1 MKSKVVFFLICFV
14 CLAVAGCSGSGQYK
28 WEVHDMNR
36 PVPEVVTAGKAAGEA
51 PSNAVI
57 LFDGKDI
64 SKWESKKTGREA
76 KWNVKNGYMEV
87 AKKAG
92 DIRTKQKF
100 GDCQLH
106 IEWASPAVV
115 KDKSQERGNS
125 GVFLMGLYEVQVLD
139 SFDNRTYADGQAG
152 AVYGQSPP
160 LYNVCRGPG
169 EWQSYDIIFRRP
181 RFGNDGSVKRGG
193 RVTVLHNG
201 VIVQDNARLLGP
213 TVHKKQ
219 AKYRQHPDKLPIVLQ
234 DHGNKVRYR
243 NIWLIELSE
252 EQGQ

>member
-1 MKSKVVFFLICFV
+1 MKSKVTFILICFV
-14 CLAVAGCSGSGQYK
+14 CLAAAGCSGSGQYK

-36 PVPEVVTAGKAAGEA
+36 PVPDIVTAGKEAGSA
-51 PSNAVI
+51 PSNAII
-57 LFDGKDI
+57 LFDGRDI
-64 SKWESKKTGREA
+64 SKWELKKNGKAA
-76 KWNVKNGYMEV
+76 KWKVENGYMEV

-106 IEWASPAVV
+106 IEWAAPIKV
-115 KDKSQERGNS
+115 KDKSQGRGNS

-139 SFDNRTYADGQAG
+139 SFNNRTYADGQAG
-152 AVYGQSPP
+152 ALYGQSPP

-169 EWQSYDIIFRRP
+169 KWQSYDIIFRRP
-181 RFGNDGSVKRGG
+181 RFAKNGSITKAG

-201 VIVQDNARLLGP
+201 IIIQDSVELLGP
-213 TVHKKQ
+213 TEHKKR
-219 AKYRQHPDKLPIVLQ
+219 AKYKQHADKLPIILQ